1 MNTALFSFAALVGVT
16 ALLAYLLRKWVR
28 QNVGCR
34 HPKNIKPGEGFFF
47 YEHGHPR
54 DGVCERNHPD
64 IEVIYTTDN
73 RRVEYKDV
81 SKL

>member
-1 MNTALFSFAALVGVT
+1 MNTALFFFAALVGVT

-47 YEHGHPR
+47 YENGPKYR
-54 DGVCERNHPD
+54 VCDVNYAC

-73 RRVEYKDV
+73 KRVEYKDV
-81 SKL
+81 SKI